1 MATVSYV
8 VTKVRPSTNGPG
20 FLWKE
25 IFVALAG
32 YVSTQNRITVRI
44 MGEED
49 FYVHS
54 PWITPFISPF
64 IHHELK
70 AFRWKFMQE
79 GVLKGKSTDVSEEH
93 ITSISAYQKIVRFMI
108 D

>member
-1 MATVSYV
+1 M
-8 VTKVRPSTNGPG
+8 KVRSSTNGPG

-32 YVSTQNRITVRI
+32 YVITQNRITVRI
-44 MGEED
+44 MGEQD
-49 FYVHS
+49 IYVLS

-79 GVLKGKSTDVSEEH
+79 GVLKGKQQLLKEL
-93 ITSISAYQKIVRFMI
+93 
-108 D
+108 